1 MKTLE
6 NSFICGT
13 LAFGFYL
20 PLLAASL
27 ETVTIPEQL
36 KSAVAKVLVST
47 TSCSVTC
54 GLGFKVEEMCQIDPH
69 GKRSHCNFRRSD
81 CLTNWIC
88 GLLHFTVPIGKPF
101 KLSCLTSE
109 MIGVGSQAFI
119 YTWRLARGIITTD
132 DLLFKP
138 FKTPSYVIKLSPA
151 KESDAGTYRCDVQL
165 MKTFKLVKRI
175 YFGLRVIPNDLVD
188 LNFQKS
194 LTLEQKLAANEKEGN
209 QQNGTSVVVQWHQ
222 QSWQRRALLV
232 FLIGIGSGVA
242 GGVLVGTVLYFLL
255 EARRKNR
262 ATEE

>member
-6 NSFICGT
+6 KNFICGT

-20 PLLAASL
+20 PLWAASL
-27 ETVTIPEQL
+27 ETITIPEQL

-54 GLGFKVEEMCQIDPH
+54 GLGFKVEELCQVAPN
-69 GKRSHCNFRRSD
+69 GKRSHCTFRRSD

-88 GLLHFTVPIGKPF
+88 GLLHFTVPMGKQF
-101 KLSCLTSE
+101 ELSCLTSE

-119 YTWRLARGIITTD
+119 YTWRLARSIITTD
-132 DLLFKP
+132 DMLFKP
-138 FKTPSYVIKLSPA
+138 FKTRSYVIKLSPA
-151 KESDAGTYRCDVQL
+151 KELDAGTYRCDVQL
-165 MKTFKLVKRI
+165 MKTFRLVKRI
-175 YFGLRVIPNDLVD
+175 YFGLRVIPNNLVN
-188 LNFQKS
+188 LNFEKS

-209 QQNGTSVVVQWHQ
+209 QNGTGVIVQWHQ

-242 GGVLVGTVLYFLL
+242 GGVLVGAVLYFLVK
-255 EARRKNR
+255 ACRKNS

>member
-1 MKTLE
+1 MKTLG
-6 NSFICGT
+6 NSFISGT
-13 LAFGFYL
+13 LAFIFYL
-20 PLLAASL
+20 PLLMASL

-54 GLGFKVEEMCQIDPH
+54 GLGFKVEEICEVGSN

-101 KLSCLTSE
+101 ELSCLTSE
-109 MIGVGSQAFI
+109 MIGVGSQAFV

-132 DLLFKP
+132 DVLFKP
-138 FKTPSYVIKLSPA
+138 FKAPSYVIKLSPA

-175 YFGLRVIPNDLVD
+175 YFGLRMIPSDLVA

-209 QQNGTSVVVQWHQ
+209 KQNVTSVIVQWQ
-222 QSWQRRALLV
+222 QHSWQRRAWFV
-232 FLIGIGSGVA
+232 FLIGIGSGVT
-242 GGVLVGTVLYFLL
+242 GGVLVGTLLYFLL
-255 EARRKNR
+255 QVRRKNR
-262 ATEE
+262 AIEE